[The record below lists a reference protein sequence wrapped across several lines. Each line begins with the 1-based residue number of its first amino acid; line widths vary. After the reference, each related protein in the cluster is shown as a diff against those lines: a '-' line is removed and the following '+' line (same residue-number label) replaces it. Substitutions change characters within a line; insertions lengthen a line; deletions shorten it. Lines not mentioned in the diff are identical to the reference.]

1 VSFSDY
7 TSPFNPLFFFQS
19 FSATIQSQVKAIIN
33 FFGEVKLELSKVTWP
48 SRNEVIKLTLTVF
61 LVSGIIGAYV
71 GGLDYLFTTV
81 LAKVVTK

>member
-1 VSFSDY
+1 M
-7 TSPFNPLFFFQS
+7 
-19 FSATIQSQVKAIIN
+19 KAVIN
-33 FFGEVKLELSKVTWP
+33 FFGEVKLELSRVTWP

-61 LVSGIIGAYV
+61 LISGIIGAYV

>member
-1 VSFSDY
+1 M
-7 TSPFNPLFFFQS
+7 
-19 FSATIQSQVKAIIN
+19 KAVVN

-61 LVSGIIGAYV
+61 LISGIIAAYV